1 MEPSKKKHVLRRKR
15 YIIPLVILALIIIG
29 RVMLPYILKDRVNRT
44 LNNIPGYMGHVDDI
58 DVALYRGAYVIKG
71 LILRKRSAQ
80 TDTPIL
86 DFPKNDISIEWKSL
100 FKGKIVSEVILHGP
114 KFNYIF
120 EDQETEPVEG
130 EAKVDDWTKALTDLV
145 PIDINHLNVH
155 NGTASFVK
163 LSENPDINMFLENID
178 LDATNLSN
186 VVNEE
191 ETLPSNL
198 YAKAVS
204 IGGGDVTLHGNLNL
218 LKKIPD
224 MDIEFSLERA
234 DVTALNDLSENYV
247 GVDFESGT
255 FELYSEVAI
264 ADGFL
269 KGYLKPMF
277 IDTKILGEEED
288 KNFFGKIWEGFVGAV
303 KWLFENKGTDTLA
316 TRAPIEGDLNKVET
330 STWDTVL
337 NIFKN
342 AWIKAFSGDVD
353 EDINYDDAVQEAQN
367 E

>member
-1 MEPSKKKHVLRRKR
+1 MATSKKKHKIRRKR
-15 YIIPLVILALIIIG
+15 YIIPLVILALLILG
-29 RVMLPYILKDRVNRT
+29 RIMLPYFLKRSVNRT
-44 LNNIPGYMGHVDDI
+44 LNEIPGYMGHVEDI

-71 LILRKRSAQ
+71 LILRKTSAK
-80 TDTPIL
+80 TDTPML
-86 DFPKNDISIEWKSL
+86 DFPKSDISIEWKSL

-130 EAKVDDWTKALTDLV
+130 EADVEDWTKALTDLV
-145 PIDINHLNVH
+145 PIDINHFNVH
-155 NGTASFVK
+155 NGTANFVR
-163 LSENPDINMFLENID
+163 LTEDPDINMFLENID

-191 ETLPSNL
+191 KTLPSNL
-198 YAKAVS
+198 YAKAIS

-224 MDIEFSLERA
+224 MDMEFSLERA
-234 DVTALNDLSENYV
+234 DVTALNDLSENYL

-277 IDTKILGEEED
+277 IDTKILGKEED
-288 KNFFGKIWEGFVGAV
+288 SSFFGKIWEGFVGAV
-303 KWLFENKGTDTLA
+303 KWLFENKGTGTLA
-316 TRAPIEGDLNKVET
+316 TIAPIEGDLNDVET
-330 STWDTVL
+330 STWSTVI

-342 AWIKAFSGDVD
+342 AWIKAFSGEVD
-353 EDINYDDAVQEAQN
+353 ENIEYEDAARQAQN